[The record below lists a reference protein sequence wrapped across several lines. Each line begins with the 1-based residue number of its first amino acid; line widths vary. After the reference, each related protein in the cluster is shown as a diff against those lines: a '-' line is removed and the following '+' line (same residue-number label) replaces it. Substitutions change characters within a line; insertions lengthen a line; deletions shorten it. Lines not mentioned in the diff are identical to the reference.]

1 MWGMPVRQPSAESRL
16 RPVVAVAVAL
26 AALALVAL
34 AARSGRTQT
43 LTPITVPSAAASPTD
58 LPTPRVSE
66 APPPAPP
73 RSADGWSLSNAVFA
87 ALLLLGVAALLAYAA
102 WLLRRAD
109 TRWRWWQRSVPPEP
123 VPDPGAGP
131 APDPAMTG
139 ALADAV
145 DEGLRR
151 LAEGPPQD
159 AVIACWVLLERTA
172 GEAGTA
178 RRPAETSAELTA
190 RVLREHHVSA
200 AALGRLADLYREAR
214 YSSHPLGE
222 DARALA
228 RDALA
233 QVRSELAGTEAA
245 R

>member
-1 MWGMPVRQPSAESRL
+1 MWGMPVRPPSVESRA
-16 RPVVAVAVAL
+16 RPVAAVAVAL

-43 LTPITVPSAAASPTD
+43 LTPITVQSAATSPAS

-66 APPPAPP
+66 APPPPP
-73 RSADGWSLSNAVFA
+73 PESGGGFSLPNAVYV

-109 TRWRWWQRSVPPEP
+109 TRWRWWRRPVPPEP
-123 VPDPGAGP
+123 APDPDAGP

-139 ALADAV
+139 ALAGAV

-151 LAEGPPQD
+151 LAEGPPRD

-178 RRPAETSAELTA
+178 RRPAETTAELTA
-190 RVLREHHVSA
+190 RVLREHRVSA

-233 QVRSELAGTEAA
+233 RVRRELAGTEAA